1 MIHLQP
7 NQAVQ
12 RFYTNPFSSR
22 KNFDDEV
29 LSYLLV
35 FESVQSGKQHIGV
48 GVVEIDNERY
58 TRFLIG
64 THHPPFYI
72 TATGQYTLTVYGQTS
87 LDNTRVDDPSV
98 LGVMCRDVVDVAAET
113 AWTQP
118 ELSIPNNV
126 VYYE

>member
-1 MIHLQP
+1 M
-7 NQAVQ
+7 Q